1 MEQYTEITWPAEFSE
16 LKLNPNRILEEILIN
31 FAKVR
36 NKLHC
41 LVKLNN
47 NSIESGINQSET
59 YLSQNSNQGTSNCVT
74 IEATDP
80 VNKGVDEKNEKND
93 GQSNNCETFI
103 DSNKLVKN
111 NNLENNANS
120 LEVKNE
126 DKFKSCPVCQLNPNR
141 ILEEILINFAKVR
154 NKLHCLVK
162 LNNNSIESG
171 INQSETYL
179 SQNSNQGTSNC
190 VTIEATDP
198 VNKGVDEKNEKN
210 DGQSNNC
217 ETFIDSNK
225 LVKNNNLENNANSL
239 EVKNE
244 DNSAKKR
251 PQLPKLV
258 LNLMKD
264 SELKKKLKE
273 VGLPIKGVRK
283 VLEARYQR
291 YCTIYNAE
299 CDKKNPRSAAELLK
313 QCNNLEKLEKSI
325 EPLPLNMRSKK

>member
-16 LKLNPNRILEEILIN
+16 LKTIEKLLKCEICYDYMDTPVITPCSHNYCSLCIRKYLHYKTRCPLCFQELFENQLNPNRILEEILIN

-126 DKFKSCPVCQLNPNR
+126 DKFKSCPVCQ
-141 ILEEILINFAKVR
+141 
-154 NKLHCLVK
+154 
-162 LNNNSIESG
+162 
-171 INQSETYL
+171 
-179 SQNSNQGTSNC
+179 
-190 VTIEATDP
+190 
-198 VNKGVDEKNEKN
+198 VNISEKN
-210 DGQSNNC
+210 
-217 ETFIDSNK
+217 IDKHIDICTKREASIICTT
-225 LVKNNNLENNANSL
+225 
-239 EVKNE
+239 
-244 DNSAKKR
+244 SAKKR